1 MVEVIDYDSLME
13 QGELIYVEIPD
24 FPAYEISSNGIVRKK
39 AKWNNSK
46 KKLESAKVMK
56 TYADA
61 GSEYVKLYN
70 PVTKKQSNRY
80 IETLVRKAFY
90 NSVQGMDYSSH
101 SIRQVIPLPEDISEQ
116 KLNYLIMIGLM

>member
-13 QGELIYVEIPD
+13 QGELIYVDIPD
-24 FPAYEISSNGIVRKK
+24 IPAYEISSNGIVRKK

-101 SIRQVIPLPEDISEQ
+101 SIRQVVPLPEDINGLSLGQDNEQ
-116 KLNYLIMIGLM
+116 

>member
-24 FPAYEISSNGIVRKK
+24 FPAYEVSSNGIVRKK

-90 NSVQGMDYSSH
+90 SSH